1 MDVCGCFCPPGHGW
15 GPQAELTPFPGTAPT
30 PPGRGTLLTL
40 QGVGRAAGLYG
51 PASEVPSIA
60 SAVFLGLYRAAR
72 GHRGRG
78 PHRCE
83 SCWVGLASGAA
94 SFGERLHSAY
104 FLLGTF
110 FKLSDTHYAR
120 LHTYET

>member
-1 MDVCGCFCPPGHGW
+1 MSREGRQSGIS
-15 GPQAELTPFPGTAPT
+15 
-30 PPGRGTLLTL
+30 RGTLLTL
-40 QGVGRAAGLYG
+40 QGAGRAAGLYG

-94 SFGERLHSAY
+94 SFGERLHSAC
-104 FLLGTF
+104 FLLGTL
-110 FKLSDTHYAR
+110 FKLSDTHDAR